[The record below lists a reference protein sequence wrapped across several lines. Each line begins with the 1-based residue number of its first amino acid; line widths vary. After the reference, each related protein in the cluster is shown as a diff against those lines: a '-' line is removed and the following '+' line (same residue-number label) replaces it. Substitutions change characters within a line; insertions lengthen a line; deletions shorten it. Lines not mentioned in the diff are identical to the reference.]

1 MALKGEDFEKLPSI
15 IKKKVLINMTGL
27 RQTILSDPN
36 TLVQETRHSN
46 LKTLVTFARDNWHF
60 LNPESKG
67 LLAD

>member
-36 TLVQETRHSN
+36 PLV
-46 LKTLVTFARDNWHF
+46 
-60 LNPESKG
+60 
-67 LLAD
+67 